1 MDYKSSGVDIEAGRD
16 FVEKIKKKAPTIG
29 GFNGM
34 MKVPSRYKNP
44 VLVSGTDGVGTKIN
58 ICQVAND
65 YTTIG
70 PGKVDLRDPIDE
82 HAKMHEMGIAHGH
95 GGNKEA
101 YEMSGKL
108 NHDHEK
114 S

>member
-1 MDYKSSGVDIEAGRD
+1 MTIFLSNLIPHGNLPGLSPEGQMISIIVGLLF
-16 FVEKIKKKAPTIG
+16 FVMG
-29 GFNGM
+29 YGL
-34 MKVPSRYKNP
+34 Y
-44 VLVSGTDGVGTKIN
+44 L
-58 ICQVAND
+58 
-65 YTTIG
+65 TIG

-108 NHDHEK
+108 KHDHEEVNNET
-114 S
+114 

>member
-1 MDYKSSGVDIEAGRD
+1 MTIFLSNLIPHGNLPGLSPEGQMISIIVGLLF
-16 FVEKIKKKAPTIG
+16 FVMG
-29 GFNGM
+29 YGL
-34 MKVPSRYKNP
+34 Y
-44 VLVSGTDGVGTKIN
+44 L
-58 ICQVAND
+58 
-65 YTTIG
+65 TIG

-108 NHDHEK
+108 THKHDD
-114 S
+114 